1 MKLQRRIYELNWAYI
16 CLLALSPRKLK
27 YRPIMS
33 QRERI
38 NMAIERFAWRR
49 LRNKNINGDSILQAQ
64 NVTKGRT
71 DVSETGMEQ
80 RSH

>member
-1 MKLQRRIYELNWAYI
+1 M
-16 CLLALSPRKLK
+16 
-27 YRPIMS
+27 
-33 QRERI
+33 
-38 NMAIERFAWRR
+38 ERFAWRR
-49 LRNKNINGDSILQAQ
+49 LRNKNINGDSILQVQ